1 MKLIQSP
8 EDNIP
13 NKSPRFPPKFSWTRD
28 IQMTSKNNNEKQIT
42 NPSPCSSEFLLGTSP
57 PISKN
62 LGVETIVHLWKVC
75 EKKYRL
81 VTPLKFNMVHLKAL
95 EEIHLWLMLN
105 CTSLSSTIFM
115 LNFGG
120 LPSLEL
126 TICP

>member
-75 EKKYRL
+75 EK
-81 VTPLKFNMVHLKAL
+81 N
-95 EEIHLWLMLN
+95 I
-105 CTSLSSTIFM
+105 
-115 LNFGG
+115 G
-120 LPSLEL
+120 
-126 TICP
+126 